1 MIQTKN
7 ILDSNNVEELKAEIK
22 TLNKMIELLKEKYAY
37 YDQSY
42 DELMKNYVDVLV
54 MYSDLKKNIKKEKN
68 NGSK

>member
-22 TLNKMIELLKEKYAY
+22 TLNKMIELLKEKYTY

-42 DELMKNYVDVLV
+42 DELMRNYVDVLA
-54 MYSDLKKNIKKEKN
+54 MYSDLKKDIKKEKN